1 MNRIGAIIADI
12 HIGVIDDDIMIRELD
27 EIFFNK
33 INEYKLDFVI
43 MAGDLFDKQIKVN
56 GKGFKSLSVFIV
68 KLVEYCC
75 NNNTKLRIIQGTY
88 SHDLDQL
95 KYVDALLS
103 VYFNNHNL
111 DYKLIYSVTSEELF
125 DNLKILYIPEEYI
138 EDKKEYYKDYL
149 YNDNKYDIV
158 VGHGVIEES
167 MSVAVRNM
175 NKDVNKRLKAPIFKS
190 KELDNVCSCVFFGH
204 YHVHDEYYIG
214 SFTRWVHNEEEEK
227 GFILLSVDENIS
239 DIFITNHLA
248 KTFKTINIDFDE
260 NVYVNIK
267 DTINEDKYDNLRINI
282 VSNNI
287 IDSDN
292 RKQLESIIKIMDK
305 GVKLKINDNKKDIKD
320 DIEIDEDLLYI
331 LDENINDI
339 DKIHRFIHDK
349 LINDEDVEI
358 SKSFIDDAI
367 N

>member
-43 MAGDLFDKQIKVN
+43 IAGDLFDKQIKVN

-138 EDKKEYYKDYL
+138 EDKKEYYKHNYSFI
-149 YNDNKYDIV
+149 YAFT
-158 VGHGVIEES
+158 E
-167 MSVAVRNM
+167 VA
-175 NKDVNKRLKAPIFKS
+175 KTIY
-190 KELDNVCSCVFFGH
+190 G
-204 YHVHDEYYIG
+204 
-214 SFTRWVHNEEEEK
+214 
-227 GFILLSVDENIS
+227 
-239 DIFITNHLA
+239 IFIYGILE
-248 KTFKTINIDFDE
+248 KLGLDKDFE
-260 NVYVNIK
+260 NYFEKEIK
-267 DTINEDKYDNLRINI
+267 EGKVLIQK
-282 VSNNI
+282 
-287 IDSDN
+287 
-292 RKQLESIIKIMDK
+292 
-305 GVKLKINDNKKDIKD
+305 
-320 DIEIDEDLLYI
+320 EIY
-331 LDENINDI
+331 
-339 DKIHRFIHDK
+339 
-349 LINDEDVEI
+349 
-358 SKSFIDDAI
+358 SFGS
-367 N
+367 